1 MRGLGIDAGAG
12 SISLAVVEDGRLI
25 YSRYAL
31 HKGDA
36 KHTLCEMLETMK
48 KELNHTY
55 PGVIEYAAVNRAA
68 AFLFPEAGEMEMA
81 DRVTALLAGQ
91 KLLYPEAQSILE
103 IGAQTSCFL
112 TGLGRDQ
119 VMEYAVNGE
128 CAAGTGAFFED
139 QMYRLGLPL
148 ESYSDYTDR
157 ATSVPRLAGRCS
169 VFAKTDLIHRQQE
182 GVSAEDILLGLAYAV
197 VRNFKTSVV
206 RKHPVRKPVL
216 LSGGVVKNRG
226 VIRAVKEIFGLE
238 DGEMVCDDCG
248 TVVSAAGLAMLAM
261 EWKVRVDWEWICGE
275 TSEPVGTRMCEN
287 ADTCDMGMACS
298 VEGQEAASENQ
309 EPGESGKMLPPYQ
322 YEKDQHHKTRTPKP
336 GESMWLGVDVGSTS
350 TNLVLIGEN
359 QEVLDY
365 CYIRTSGNPVRAV
378 EEGLAALKPT
388 MDLAG
393 TPIVQTAVTG
403 SGRYLIAKRLGT
415 EYVLDEITA
424 QARAASYLNPDADT
438 VFEIGGQDSKYISVK
453 HSQVVDFEMNKVC
466 AAGTG
471 SFIEE
476 QAGRLGI
483 PLAEIGPMA
492 LAAEHPVEL
501 GERCTVL
508 MESKILSEIA
518 AGAGKEDLCAGL
530 CRSIVRNYLNRVVA
544 NKKVGQVICLQG
556 GIIHN
561 EGIVSAFYEMFGERL
576 RITPYYDVT
585 GAYGAA
591 LEAKAAVSKHSADQ
605 EKNTEIYK
613 KNREWFYAGY
623 NGTLLPGRK
632 TIGIPQSL
640 MMYKF
645 FPMAYKYF
653 TELGFNVLL
662 SEESCEEII
671 RISQDVTQE
680 ETCYPV
686 KLLHGHM
693 EHLARKGVDYLF
705 IPCIRTIRH
714 ATSGVEHNYGCV
726 YMQTAPKMVA
736 KTLRLEERGIHLLAP
751 VLDMDIGQPQLA
763 QAMIKTGV
771 QLGKEKEACQAA
783 MKVGAAAMQLCDRK
797 SEELGKEILASLKPD
812 DKVLVLVTRNYGI
825 SDPVLNM
832 GIPGELLKRGC
843 KVLNLAH
850 LQGHSMYLAGEYP
863 NLYWP
868 FSQHILTGAKII
880 KNHPNL
886 YAVYLTNHGCGPD
899 TMISHMFRE
908 IMGDKPYLSVEVDE
922 HQSAV
927 GVVTRIEAFLNSRK
941 HVENVKAGKNV
952 EASEK
957 KEQVVCRKREEME
970 KCENTEAH
978 EKAAEHGQKPC
989 CSHSE
994 ISKSGDYT
1002 EYAPEYDGIR
1012 MSLERSKDRTI
1023 ILPPLSIYTELYAK
1037 YLRYQGCFV
1046 QVGPDYTRE
1055 DLESGKAESISKE
1068 YATFSAMAGQ
1078 VLRLAGCHGDGAG
1091 KLPETDRLPVRCD
1104 QEQAKES
1111 METQMQQNFWSYL
1124 VPQTEGAEAEGM
1136 AAMVIRALLKQ
1147 HGTAPDRI
1155 SLYTPYTE
1163 HLFRQKDWE
1172 QIWQLC
1178 MMGDALLCLNQEQRK
1193 IELDRVKFPLVWEDT
1208 KKLLTTWHELLPKAQ
1223 KRVFLFGSAMVL
1235 HSSYLNRSMPEAV
1248 RKHGFTPVSMM
1259 LSEYLW
1265 FWIRESGKEIPQE
1278 ATEQLSWFNE
1288 TYWDIWGTKASLE
1301 EQFAR
1306 LAKDYPDVVGGNIR
1320 YLCSLIAAGIPDA
1333 AGSML
1338 LMPTYSNSGSVI
1350 ELMKQPSPVPFL
1362 HFQAEGSGEADEAE
1376 RRDIWLNLIS
1386 S

>member
-12 SISLAVVEDGRLI
+12 SISLAVVENGRLI

-31 HKGDA
+31 HKGEA
-36 KHTLCEMLETMK
+36 KHTLCEMLKSMK
-48 KELNHTY
+48 QELNHTY
-55 PGVIEYAAVNRAA
+55 PGTIEYAAVNRAA

-112 TGLGRDQ
+112 TGLNREQ
-119 VMEYAVNGE
+119 VLEYAVNGE

-157 ATSVPRLAGRCS
+157 ATSVVRLAGRCS

-206 RKHPVRKPVL
+206 RKLPVRKPVL

-226 VIRAVKEIFGLE
+226 VIRAVKEIFSLE
-238 DGEMVCDDCG
+238 EEELLCDDCG
-248 TVVSAAGLAMLAM
+248 TIVSAAGLAAIAM
-261 EWKVRVDWEWICGE
+261 ERKAHVDWEQMCGE
-275 TSEPVGTRMCEN
+275 MEGAVCDDMCGGTEQ
-287 ADTCDMGMACS
+287 S
-298 VEGQEAASENQ
+298 IASENQ
-309 EPGESGKMLPPYQ
+309 KQSEFGRRLPLYH
-322 YEKDQHHKTRTPKP
+322 YEKEQLHKTRAPKP
-336 GESMWLGVDVGSTS
+336 GESIWLGVDVGSTS

-365 CYIRTSGNPVRAV
+365 CYIRTSGNPARAV
-378 EEGLAALKPT
+378 EEGLAQLKPT
-388 MDLAG
+388 MDMAG

-403 SGRYLIAKRLGT
+403 SGRYLIAKKLET
-415 EYVLDEITA
+415 EHVLDEITA

-438 VFEIGGQDSKYISVK
+438 VFEIGGQDSKYISMK
-453 HSQVVDFEMNKVC
+453 NSQVVDFEMNKVC

-518 AGAGKEDLCAGL
+518 AGAGKDDLCAGL

-544 NKKVGQVICLQG
+544 NKKVGKSICLQG

-561 EGIVSAFYEMFGERL
+561 EGIVSAFYEMFGDRL
-576 RITPYYDVT
+576 HITPYYDVT

-591 LEAKAAVSKHSADQ
+591 LEAKAAVAKCSADR

-623 NGTLLPGRK
+623 DGRLLPDRK

-645 FPMAYKYF
+645 FPMTYKYF

-693 EHLARKGVDYLF
+693 EYLARKGVDYLF

-714 ATSGVEHNYGCV
+714 ETSGVEHNYGCV

-736 KTLRLEERGIHLLAP
+736 KTLRLEERRIRLLAP
-751 VLDMDIGQPQLA
+751 VLDMDMGQPQLA
-763 QAMIKTGV
+763 QAMIKTGI

-797 SEELGKEILASLKPD
+797 SEELGKEILESLQPD

-927 GVVTRIEAFLNSRK
+927 GVVTRIEAFLNSLK
-941 HVENVKAGKNV
+941 HVENAGDERRD
-952 EASEK
+952 EA
-957 KEQVVCRKREEME
+957 E
-970 KCENTEAH
+970 KCGN
-978 EKAAEHGQKPC
+978 
-989 CSHSE
+989 
-994 ISKSGDYT
+994 
-1002 EYAPEYDGIR
+1002 APEYDGIR
-1012 MSLERSKDRTI
+1012 MSLELPKDRTVV
-1023 ILPPLSIYTELYAK
+1023 LPPLSIYTEFYAK
-1037 YLRYQGCFV
+1037 YLRHQGYSV
-1046 QVGPDYTRE
+1046 QISPDYTRE
-1055 DLESGKAESISKE
+1055 DLEIGKAESISKE

-1078 VLRLAGCHGDGAG
+1078 VLRLAGGP
-1091 KLPETDRLPVRCD
+1091 K
-1104 QEQAKES
+1104 
-1111 METQMQQNFWSYL
+1111 SYL
-1124 VPQTEGAEAEGM
+1124 VPQNEGAEVEGM
-1136 AAMVIRALLKQ
+1136 AAMVIRALLKE
-1147 HGTAPDRI
+1147 HGADPNRI

-1163 HLFRQKDWE
+1163 HLFRNSDWE
-1172 QIWQLC
+1172 QIWQFC
-1178 MMGDALLCLNQEQRK
+1178 MLGDALLCLDSEQRK
-1193 IELDRVKFPLVWEDT
+1193 TELKKVEFPLAWETT
-1208 KKLLTTWHELLPKAQ
+1208 KKLLTAWHELVPKTQ
-1223 KRVFLFGSAMVL
+1223 NRVFLFGSAMVL
-1235 HSSYLNRSMPEAV
+1235 HSSYLNRNMPEAV
-1248 RKHGFTPVSMM
+1248 RKHGFTPVPMM
-1259 LSEYLW
+1259 LTEYLW
-1265 FWIRESGKEIPQE
+1265 FWIRESGKEIPQA
-1278 ATEQLSWFNE
+1278 ATEQLSWFRE
-1288 TYWDIWGTKASLE
+1288 IYRDVWGAKEPLKK
-1301 EQFAR
+1301 QFSR
-1306 LAKDYPDVVGGNIR
+1306 LSEDYPDVVGGNIR
-1320 YLCSLIAAGIPDA
+1320 YLCSLIADGIPDA

-1386 S
+1386 Q